1 MIIGFKMLI
10 QTMLVRLVRLVR
22 QVRLVRLVQ
31 PHLLKHT
38 QLT

>member
-1 MIIGFKMLI
+1 MLI
-10 QTMLVRLVRLVR
+10 QTMLVRLVRQVR